1 MCLTFTKNWF
11 SEQTVNFE
19 NIEVYEQLGKLDLNF
34 LYSKDIICTTS
45 VNERHYRY
53 FSKLRGLFFL
63 FWIISFDNCSIEILL
78 LRQIIKFENTVDSL
92 YLEHPLSR
100 TKVSVPL
107 CRLQP
112 IFLSLSRTLSISNK
126 FCSPLRVRDRESQLY
141 VKIYNIRKVT
151 AFAVLIYYVFILFPT
166 RKGHSVKDCQHL
178 Y

>member
-1 MCLTFTKNWF
+1 MCLTFTQNWF

-112 IFLSLSRTLSISNK
+112 IFLSLSRTNSLVPCEFEIERVSCIQKSIRWMLKKQINVEITIS
-126 FCSPLRVRDRESQLY
+126 
-141 VKIYNIRKVT
+141 
-151 AFAVLIYYVFILFPT
+151 
-166 RKGHSVKDCQHL
+166 
-178 Y
+178 